1 MLNGSLT
8 NPALSVPCRARTKSY
23 KGEFLVPFLYVFPRW
38 NDYCCLVVILITPTL
53 ILNTMAKSIFLLAM
67 LVLAW
72 NCGFSQDRIKEI
84 GLTFQSF
91 DDFGI
96 NYKVGRP
103 DALWRFNSVFISGG
117 KSESSS
123 TFDREEIQKSFG
135 IGVGIGREFR
145 KPVVE
150 NLQFRYGVDITFN
163 YYTSESKQINP
174 TEPYPYYNKTVNR
187 NQYRP
192 GLAFILGV
200 NYIIKEKFIIG
211 AEILP
216 GVYYS
221 TEEEATDY
229 HDSNEVDTHLDSS
242 GFGFQGSLSS
252 AMLTFAY
259 RFKK

>member
-84 GLTFQSF
+84 GLTLQSF
-91 DDFGI
+91 DDFGL

-103 DALWRFNSVFISGG
+103 DALWRFNSMFFSGWKLESTNDSG
-117 KSESSS
+117 SEN
-123 TFDREEIQKSFG
+123 INKSFG

-145 KPVVE
+145 KPLVE
-150 NLQFRYGVDITFN
+150 NLQFRYGVDITFSYSAGETRTDVPN
-163 YYTSESKQINP
+163 D
-174 TEPYPYYNKTVNR
+174 PYYNQTTNR
-187 NQYRP
+187 KQYSP
-192 GLAFILGV
+192 GVAFVLGL
-200 NYIIKEKFIIG
+200 NYVIKEKMVIG
-211 AEILP
+211 AEMLP
-216 GVYYS
+216 VIYYS
-221 TEEEATDY
+221 ISKS
-229 HDSNEVDTHLDSS
+229 DSDFDNSDDRDSHSEMS
-242 GFGFQGSLSS
+242 GFGFEGSLSTVVVT
-252 AMLTFAY
+252 LAY
-259 RFKK
+259 RFHK